1 MDSQDKNNDFFSAK
15 EIDDLIILSL
25 NKNLL
30 IRSTDLTARD
40 RVLDFFD
47 DISRS
52 DTINTD
58 FHSRHNRQNNTLIK
72 RSRQSPRFYRKAM
85 EF

>member
-1 MDSQDKNNDFFSAK
+1 MVQKMKKDESLNKNSDFFSAK

-47 DISRS
+47 DIKPIYIAVNMVS
-52 DTINTD
+52 
-58 FHSRHNRQNNTLIK
+58 
-72 RSRQSPRFYRKAM
+72 
-85 EF
+85 